1 MTAERKETKYGKRN
15 ESREKTESAG
25 HGKHAE
31 TDAADAGYAAQDA

>member
-25 HGKHAE
+25 HGEYAE
-31 TDAADAGYAAQDA
+31 ADAADAGYAAQDG